1 MTHTN
6 DERRVE
12 LWVNAPHDSEYEL
25 LVGQLEQL
33 ETTGAIDDYVVCHW
47 GHDLDVSSD
56 RLRCLEDQLAR
67 ERISAFKQWALENG
81 CTVMGLGDRVT
92 AGVGRMGPEYTV
104 EHLPPVLL
112 AEFLGDDLDRVTPCS
127 GGEEHVVE
135 RLDAL
140 GAVENPNPDAE
151 PVEAATPS
159 RAWMVETAETAETS
173 TSDAPTRPSRWA
185 RLVRRLR

>member
-6 DERRVE
+6 DGRRVE

-25 LVGQLEQL
+25 LVDQLDQL

-81 CTVMGLGDRVT
+81 CTIMGLGDRVT

-104 EHLPPVLL
+104 EHLPPILL
-112 AEFLGDDLDRVTPCS
+112 AEYVEDDLDLVTPCS

-140 GAVENPNPDAE
+140 GALDAAEESDVES
-151 PVEAATPS
+151 VETVSTSTA
-159 RAWMVETAETAETS
+159 RTAETAETLS
-173 TSDAPTRPSRWA
+173 SDGSTRPSRWT